1 MQIIKDFLQKNHI
14 VSPAYAL
21 GVSGG
26 ADSLA
31 MALMFRQEFPD
42 LRLVALTVDHGLR
55 PTSQQEAE
63 YVASVM
69 KAHKIEH
76 HILVWQG
83 AKPLTG
89 IEEKARRRDMNFCAA
104 GANNTTSLIWL

>member
-1 MQIIKDFLQKNHI
+1 M
-14 VSPAYAL
+14 
-21 GVSGG
+21 SGG

-31 MALMFRQEFPD
+31 MALMFKQEFPD

-55 PTSQQEAE
+55 PTSRQEAE

-104 GANNTTSLIWL
+104 GADNTTSLIWL